1 MNYSYKRIIKY
12 VKPNKI
18 LLIFSL
24 LSSVLYVIMN
34 SASVWIIGSLI
45 SKIMIPNQLN
55 TQSSIT
61 NSTSINIKLNEFTNK
76 IIGNGDSIL
85 QLKTICILLFFIY
98 VLKNIFF
105 YFNNISIS
113 FIQNKIIRDIRS
125 DLFKHIAALPISF
138 YKKTNSSEIIS
149 IIIRDV
155 AAMRSAF
162 AVSIQKLI
170 VEPINILFF
179 LILLIIISPIMT
191 LITVPTILISG
202 YIIIKIGKSIR
213 RKAKRSSKQIAG
225 LMNVLNDSINGIR
238 IVKAF
243 NNEEY
248 EYNRF
253 NIENNKYFN
262 LVFRQAKLGHMT
274 IPINDLIGISIGVIL
289 LWYGGSSVLD
299 GTGLS
304 PDDFMRFIILLF
316 AVMQPAR
323 KLASVNTQI
332 QSGLASADR
341 AFMLLD
347 EPIEKNDTNNSIDI
361 NTFNDSIIF
370 EKINFKYSDSKKIV
384 LNDINLKIN
393 KGEKIAFVGIS
404 GGGKST
410 LIDLIPRFHNPIS
423 GTIKI
428 DNNDIKNISIK
439 SLRSIMGIV
448 TQDTILFNTTISNN
462 IAYGLKNISIDKIIN
477 AAKEANAHSF
487 IKKLP
492 NGYDTM
498 LNEKGF
504 NLSGGQRQ
512 RISIARA
519 LLKNPQIIILDEA
532 TSNLDTESE
541 NKVKKAFS
549 KLMNDK
555 TVIIIAH
562 RLSTINEVD
571 RIFVIKEGKII
582 EEGSHQNL
590 IENDGEYKKLYNLQY
605 NDK

>member
-347 EPIEKNDTNNSIDI
+347 EPIEKDDTNNSIDI

-370 EKINFKYSDSKKIV
+370 EKINFKYSDSKKLV

-590 IENDGEYKKLYNLQY
+590 IENDGEYNKLYNLQY